1 MNVFYLSY
9 TYRQFSLDHEQLSY
23 QHGGW
28 PQKLTNGRDARI
40 VEEIISQ
47 SNFFTGINGNS

>member
-1 MNVFYLSY
+1 MNGFYLSY

-28 PQKLTNGRDARI
+28 PQKLTNDRDARV
-40 VEEIISQ
+40 VEEIIS
-47 SNFFTGINGNS
+47 